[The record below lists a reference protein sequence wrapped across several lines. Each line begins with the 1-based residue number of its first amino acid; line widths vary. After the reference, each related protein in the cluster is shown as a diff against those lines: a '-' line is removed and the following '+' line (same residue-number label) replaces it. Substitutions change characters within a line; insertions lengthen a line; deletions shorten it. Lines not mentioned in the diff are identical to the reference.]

1 MGVKSDIQDLK
12 FQVAE
17 LEARVAELESST
29 EAPPDQ
35 HAAPTRGF
43 DLPSWVRLPWAG
55 VLR

>member
-1 MGVKSDIQDLK
+1 MGAKSDIQDLK
-12 FQVAE
+12 LKVAK
-17 LEARVAELESST
+17 LEARVAELEAST
-29 EAPPDQ
+29 GAPPDQ

>member
-1 MGVKSDIQDLK
+1 MGAKSDIQDLK
-12 FQVAE
+12 LKVAK
-17 LEARVAELESST
+17 LEARVAELEAST
-29 EAPPDQ
+29 SPDQ